1 MRRMARVL
9 GVLLLGLIVAIA
21 PAPVMAAVDGERI
34 FEAVVGLDVEVPADA
49 RTARFLGTEREGSGV
64 VIGDDLILTI
74 GYLIVESSKVQ
85 ITLHNGRKVPGTLA
99 GYDHASGF
107 GLVRS
112 LAPLNL
118 RPLALGEA
126 TGLAVSDQVLVAT
139 RLGPAQAL
147 GAYVVSRRTFAGGWE
162 YVLDRAIFTAPPHPA
177 FGGAALVNSEGK
189 LVGIGSLLVGDA
201 AAAGRPS
208 PGNMFVPV
216 DELKPILAD
225 LTKTGKRTG
234 PERPWLGITAEA
246 YRGRVFAGRV
256 AEESPAAKAGIAE
269 GDVLIAV
276 AGKPVGDLA
285 EFFRAVWAV
294 GPAGVGVPLTI
305 LDTTGKTREVTL
317 GSVGRNSWFRT
328 DKGL

>member
-1 MRRMARVL
+1 MRRMAMAL
-9 GVLLLGLIVAIA
+9 SVLLLELVATMA
-21 PAPVMAAVDGERI
+21 PAPLVAAVDGERI
-34 FEAVVGLDVEVPADA
+34 FEAVVGLDVEIPATA

-74 GYLIVESSKVQ
+74 GYLIVESTRVE

-177 FGGAALVNSEGK
+177 FGGAALVNSDGK
-189 LVGIGSLLVGDA
+189 LVGIGSLLITDA
-201 AAAGRPS
+201 ASPGRPS
-208 PGNMFVPV
+208 PGNMFVPI

-225 LTKTGKRTG
+225 LTKSGKRAG

-246 YRGRVFAGRV
+246 YRGRVFVGRV

-269 GDVLIAV
+269 GDVLLAV
-276 AGKPVGDLA
+276 AGKPVGDLI

-294 GPAGVGVPLTI
+294 GPAGVGVPLTV
-305 LDTTGKTREVTL
+305 LDAGGKTHDVTL

>member
-1 MRRMARVL
+1 MRQMAKAL
-9 GVLLLGLIVAIA
+9 AVLLVALAAAATA
-21 PAPVMAAVDGERI
+21 PAARAIDGERI
-34 FEAVVGLDVEVPADA
+34 FEAIVGLDVEVPAEA
-49 RTARFLGTEREGSGV
+49 RTARFLGTAREGSGV

-85 ITLHNGRKVPGTLA
+85 IVLHNGRTLPGTVA

-126 TGLAVSDQVLVAT
+126 KGLGVSDQVLVAT

-147 GAYVVSRRTFAGGWE
+147 GAYIVSRRTFAGGWE

-177 FGGAALVNSEGK
+177 FGGAALVNTEGK
-189 LVGIGSLLVGDA
+189 LVGIGSLLVTDA
-201 AAAGRPS
+201 ASPGRPS
-208 PGNMFVPV
+208 PGNMFVPI
-216 DELKPILAD
+216 DELTPILAD
-225 LTKTGKRTG
+225 LRKTGKRAG
-234 PERPWLGITAEA
+234 PERPWLGITAEP
-246 YRGRVFAGRV
+246 YRGRVFVGRV
-256 AEESPAAKAGIAE
+256 AEDSPASKAGIAE
-269 GDVLIAV
+269 GDMLLAV
-276 AGKPVGDLA
+276 AGKPVSDLV
-285 EFFRAVWAV
+285 EFFRAVWAI
-294 GPAGVGVPLTI
+294 GPAGVAVPITV
-305 LDTTGKTREVTL
+305 LDAGGKTREVTL